1 MQYIKP
7 MTNEKKTTWD
17 CLAMLVCPLC
27 HARLTDCTQGLRC
40 TTCDLTYTITE
51 SIPCMADESWLDE
64 ATRHEMAAQDEHF
77 AGLPDKAVFK
87 PDHHSRYRR
96 RGMHHRLE
104 HLLAQLD
111 RGIADR
117 PSVHVACCGT
127 GYEVEALGGA
137 GWQVSASDLS
147 VQALHGLSKR
157 SAARGYRVPYL
168 QADVLHLPFAA
179 DSFDVAVAVEGLHHT
194 PDPLGGFAE
203 LVRIA
208 RHRVAVIEPYTTGA
222 LNLLARLG
230 LAHRPEYSRRQP
242 HRLTASLTGQ
252 MLSVAGVDAG
262 TTRLYLDLPPG
273 LLADTAGEWPILSAL
288 LGASNRAAEWLL
300 GIVGVG
306 NKIVLVA
313 DLE

>member
-1 MQYIKP
+1 
-7 MTNEKKTTWD
+7 
-17 CLAMLVCPLC
+17 
-27 HARLTDCTQGLRC
+27 
-40 TTCDLTYTITE
+40 
-51 SIPCMADESWLDE
+51 MADESWLDE

-87 PDHHSRYRR
+87 PDHHSCYRR